1 MTRGMSVMW
10 LRSYTLSAREEIVW
24 VPLVFDSQE
33 TLVITSPEFLLPM
46 HHVLACLV
54 RVLAVTEGAELF
66 AHYGPSFRKTT
77 IIQGTRIPAYGCWKR
92 HQCCPESRM
101 DGCIVSSNLHHFTLK
116 KKQNKIQSRLNQ
128 RFYKTNFYTYKDTAS
143 FRPLFKICP
152 RRRGGYDC
160 IKILTFVINKG
171 NTISKSFGKSEIVLC
186 AFPIIFQ
193 KFSID
198 V

>member
-33 TLVITSPEFLLPM
+33 TLVVTSPEFLLPM

-116 KKQNKIQSRLNQ
+116 KTHQNTTTTQSTILQNKLLYIQGHRIIS
-128 RFYKTNFYTYKDTAS
+128 
-143 FRPLFKICP
+143 PLCP

-171 NTISKSFGKSEIVLC
+171 NKISKSFGKSEIVLC

>member
-1 MTRGMSVMW
+1 MVKQIFHNFIYSAIGYKCQNYLYRVKYHITSKRSTDRRNKWMSVQMTRGMSVMW

-46 HHVLACLV
+46 YHVLACLI

-116 KKQNKIQSRLNQ
+116 KTHQNTTTTQSTILQNKLLYIQGHRIIS
-128 RFYKTNFYTYKDTAS
+128 
-143 FRPLFKICP
+143 PLI
-152 RRRGGYDC
+152 
-160 IKILTFVINKG
+160 
-171 NTISKSFGKSEIVLC
+171 
-186 AFPIIFQ
+186 
-193 KFSID
+193 
-198 V
+198 